1 MIHRRDN
8 IARRDAML
16 SRLWIMR
23 SNTFS
28 SAYLNQVGPGSFGF
42 PLAMCNCPG
51 TAKDE
56 SSWSGAAVNRI
67 QHAPA
72 VGMFDPN
79 RFQDHPHQFPQFTE
93 HHRHITTSGL
103 SLVHLTSNNPDTMTL
118 LEFLISCAM
127 LVYIFK
133 KAFSGRESELRAE
146 TCQLEA
152 LTKLLQLR
160 LALLEEQRST
170 KQELTAQDQQLTAL
184 EQKLTALEQQNTT
197 CTHCGQDP

>member
-72 VGMFDPN
+72 VGIPSPPVSPVYRTSSTHYNEWPFSSAS
-79 RFQDHPHQFPQFTE
+79 
-93 HHRHITTSGL
+93 HIKQ
-103 SLVHLTSNNPDTMTL
+103 P
-118 LEFLISCAM
+118 SCAM